1 SASTQ
6 QLSARSAKLTI
17 ASPMEHY
24 ILEHFSRQADAWD
37 ARENPDGYIALCIA
51 ENHLMDDLLVP

>member
-1 SASTQ
+1 
-6 QLSARSAKLTI
+6 
-17 ASPMEHY
+17 MEHY